1 MILKLRLSLLL
12 FLLSMYAFTQNS
24 SIEGRVID
32 ANTELPIEFAN
43 IILMKDDVFVK
54 GTSTNETGGFEF
66 EGLFND
72 TYVIRI
78 SYIGY
83 ADFEQ
88 IVILTGDLDLKNL
101 KLKGYPESLDEVTI
115 IATKPTI
122 TKKPDRL
129 VFNIENTALVEGSTL
144 GVLKNTPGVIV
155 SDAGI
160 NIKSAPATVF
170 INNRRVQLTTEE
182 LIQLLDNSPANSIK
196 SIEVITN
203 PPASY
208 DADSGSVINIV
219 MSKNLI
225 TGYRGNIA
233 TNFTQGVFPRYNAST
248 SHFFK
253 NDKINLNLNYSF
265 SKNKTNRDND
275 DAVDFLN
282 SGGAIEQLWLSK
294 TNRNTWV
301 ENHNLNMSFDYF
313 LTYQSTLSLT
323 STALYT
329 PYFKYQIN
337 NKTNIF
343 DADGNFISS
352 FNALNTSRDNKYNI
366 GTDLI
371 FSHNFKNEASLSING
386 HFTVYDYEREQDVF
400 QDELTDDDSDF
411 NTLANQETH
420 IYSGKVDYSLPIGDS
435 SSFET
440 GAKFSNVNT
449 DSDITRLNNIGGS
462 TVIDEANTDAFK
474 YDESVFAAYANYSKS
489 WDKWDLNVGLRA
501 EQTNIEGESVT
512 LSTTN
517 TQDYLNVF
525 PTLSVSHQLTDDVSI
540 SGNYKRSIV
549 RPSYTNLNPFTL
561 FLNENTRVLGNP
573 NLLPT
578 YIDDYKIGVEFLRYF
593 TVEAYYMNFDG
604 DIAEIPRQNNDT
616 NIIEWTPVNLDNK
629 VDYGF
634 DFSCVYY
641 PSRRYGFSAVLSIF
655 NVNEEANFG
664 NEVVE
669 LNQWSQLFIFTP
681 YLSLLKDYSLN
692 INANFWYVNKQLQN
706 LQTIENQLI
715 SSINISKTILN
726 KKGVLTLSVED
737 IFNMQD
743 FDVAV
748 NYLNQSSRGFMD
760 LDNRF
765 VKLGF
770 RYNFGNTKLS
780 TNERAT
786 EAEERDRIKDL
797 D

>member
-1 MILKLRLSLLL
+1 
-12 FLLSMYAFTQNS
+12 MYAFTQNS

>member
-1 MILKLRLSLLL
+1 MKLRLSLLL

>member
-1 MILKLRLSLLL
+1 
-12 FLLSMYAFTQNS
+12 MYAFTQNS

-366 GTDLI
+366 GTDII

>member
-1 MILKLRLSLLL
+1 
-12 FLLSMYAFTQNS
+12 
-24 SIEGRVID
+24 
-32 ANTELPIEFAN
+32 
-43 IILMKDDVFVK
+43 MKDDVFVK
-54 GTSTNETGGFEF
+54 GTSTNETGNFEF
-66 EGLFND
+66 EGLSND
-72 TYVIRI
+72 TYNIRI

-83 ADFEQ
+83 EDFEQ
-88 IVILTGDLDLKNL
+88 IIVLTGDLDLKNL

-182 LIQLLDNSPANSIK
+182 LMQLLDNSPANSIK
-196 SIEVITN
+196 SVEVITN

-282 SGGAIEQLWLSK
+282 SGGEIEQLWLSK

-301 ENHNLNMSFDYF
+301 ENHNLNLNFDYF
-313 LTYQSTLSLT
+313 LTDQSTLSLT

-337 NKTNIF
+337 NETNIF
-343 DADGNFISS
+343 DADGNFLTS
-352 FNALNTSRDNKYNI
+352 FEALNTSRDNKYNI
-366 GTDLI
+366 GTDLV
-371 FSHNFKNEASLSING
+371 FNHNFKNDASLSING
-386 HFTVYDYEREQDVF
+386 HFTVYDYDREQDVF
-400 QDELTDDDSDF
+400 QDELIDDDSDF
-411 NTLANQETH
+411 NTLANQETQ

-593 TVEAYYMNFDG
+593 SVEAYYMNFDG
-604 DIAEIPRQNNDT
+604 DIAEIPRQDNDT

-664 NEVVE
+664 TEKVE
-669 LNQWSQLFIFTP
+669 LNQWSQLYIFTP

-715 SSINISKTILN
+715 SSINISKTILK

>member
-1 MILKLRLSLLL
+1 MCT
-12 FLLSMYAFTQNS
+12 FAQNS
-24 SIEGRVID
+24 SISGRVID

-43 IILMKDDVFVK
+43 IVLMKDDVFVK
-54 GTSTNETGGFEF
+54 GTSTNETGNFEF
-66 EGLFND
+66 EGLSNN
-72 TYVIRI
+72 TYNIRI

-83 ADFEQ
+83 EDFDQ
-88 IVILTGDLDLKNL
+88 IIVLTGDLDLKNL

-203 PPASY
+203 PPAGY

-219 MSKNLI
+219 MNKNLI

-233 TNFTQGVFPRYNAST
+233 TNFIQGVFPRYNAST

-301 ENHNLNMSFDYF
+301 ENHNLNVSFDYF
-313 LTYQSTLSLT
+313 LTDQSTLSLT

-337 NKTNIF
+337 NETNIF
-343 DADGNFISS
+343 DADGNFVSS

-371 FSHNFKNEASLSING
+371 FNHNFKNEASLSING
-386 HFTVYDYEREQDVF
+386 HFTVYDYKREQDVF

-440 GAKFSNVNT
+440 GAKYSNVNT

-462 TVIDEANTDAFK
+462 TVVDEANTDAFK

-604 DIAEIPRQNNDT
+604 DIAEIPRQNNDI

>member
-1 MILKLRLSLLL
+1 
-12 FLLSMYAFTQNS
+12 MYAFTQNS

-604 DIAEIPRQNNDT
+604 DIAEIPRQNNDS